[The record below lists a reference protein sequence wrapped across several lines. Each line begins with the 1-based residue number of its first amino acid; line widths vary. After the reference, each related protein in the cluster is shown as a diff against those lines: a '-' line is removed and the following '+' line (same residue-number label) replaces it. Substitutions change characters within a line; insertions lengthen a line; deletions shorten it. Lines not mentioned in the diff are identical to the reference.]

1 MSFRV
6 SITPVEFLES
16 ALNSATADPVAA
28 LQLAKKREQS
38 IFLEMNQHVQVLTK
52 KHGEEM
58 LKAKNHVTALDIDNM
73 MLRQE
78 NEQLEQEN
86 EQLLQE
92 NERLR
97 LQLARYVVDK

>member
-6 SITPVEFLES
+6 SVTPVEFLEL

-38 IFLEMNQHVQVLTK
+38 IFSEMNQHVQVLTK

-58 LKAKNHVTALDIDNM
+58 LKAREHTTAIDIDNM
-73 MLRQE
+73 MLQQK
-78 NEQLEQEN
+78 NEQLQQQN
-86 EQLLQE
+86 ERLWQE
-92 NERLR
+92 NER
-97 LQLARYVVDK
+97 VW